1 VTARARIA
9 TAVVVAAVALSSAVA
24 STSVG
29 APPASAQSA
38 TPTFQLALQSPW
50 VAPGGGF
57 LMRFAATD
65 VPANAV
71 VAVTLHDALQSRTG
85 FDDSVE
91 GKNLPPTRDRQ
102 TFPFADLPVDPA
114 TGQRFLVL
122 NTAGLG
128 DNGVFPLEVDLR
140 SQADESL
147 AHFVTHAVVAPV
159 GADGALTVGQPL
171 HVAWIWPLQAP
182 PAYVAAALPFN
193 SDTIADLEPTGRLGR
208 QARQL
213 FLNTDVPLTLAP
225 SPETLESWDTIG
237 KEVPAL
243 KVGADAVRQAATRGR
258 NQVLAGPFV
267 PLDLP
272 SIVRGNL
279 EDVVT
284 SIAGSRPG
292 ELTRGVATLEQFL
305 GAHVDS
311 GTALPGHLDAPSL
324 GILRSASVRQL
335 VVDGNALVPVTEKY
349 TPAHPYKLQAPGG
362 DDSTAFTV
370 LATDDG
376 LEQFLGGDEPPALRA
391 AHLLAGLAVVAG
403 EQPSIP
409 RGIAIANP
417 TTWDAND
424 EFVDALL
431 AGLRNNPLLAPTS
444 VEGLLQAVPIAT
456 VDGAADGAPAF
467 RQLAPY
473 TPPLPPVSAAQYAK
487 GEASRDAVLDLVKST
502 DDRRVQNADR
512 ALATSLAAAWA
523 NPAGRAQAR
532 KLLDSIRTSVDSYLE
547 QIEVQGQSTI
557 TITSSKAEI
566 PISFRNKGSDEITVE
581 LALQSDK
588 LLFPEGNTRSVVLP
602 PNHNTTVRV
611 AVETRGSGTAPVRM
625 TVTTTRGLA
634 IGDPEGTIIK
644 VRSSFVSGV
653 GVFLTVAAVVFLVI
667 WWGWDI
673 HRRRKKRSREQ
684 HPTYRLA
691 PPSGQPA

>member
-24 STSVG
+24 FTSVG
-29 APPASAQSA
+29 APPVSAQSA
-38 TPTFQLALQSPW
+38 TPTFQLAQQSPW

-65 VPANAV
+65 VPASAV

-128 DNGVFPLEVDLR
+128 ENGVYPLEVDLR
-140 SQADESL
+140 SAADESL

-159 GADGALTVGQPL
+159 GADGTLTVGQPL
-171 HVAWIWPLQAP
+171 HVAWIWPLQAA
-182 PAYVAAALPFN
+182 PAYVAAVPPVNA
-193 SDTIADLEPTGRLGR
+193 DTLADLQLDGRLGR

-225 SPETLESWDTIG
+225 SPETLDAWEAIG
-237 KEVPAL
+237 KDVPAL

-284 SIAGSRPG
+284 SIAGARPG

-311 GTALPGHLDAPSL
+311 GTALPGHLDAASL

-335 VVDGNALVPVTEKY
+335 VVDGDALVPVTEKY
-349 TPAHPYKLQAPGG
+349 TPAHPYKLQTPGG

-376 LEQFLGGDEPPALRA
+376 LEQFLSGDEPPALRA

-417 TTWDAND
+417 ASWDAND
-424 EFVDALL
+424 EFVDAML
-431 AGLRNNPLLAPTS
+431 AGLRDNPLLAPTS

-456 VDGAADGAPAF
+456 TDGTTDGTTAGAPAF

-512 ALATSLAAAWA
+512 ALASSLAAAWA
-523 NPAGRAQAR
+523 NPAGRTQAR
-532 KLLDSIRTSVDSYLE
+532 KLLDSIRSSVDSYLK
-547 QIEVQGQSTI
+547 QIEVQGEQGGSTI
-557 TITSSKAEI
+557 TITSSKA
-566 PISFRNKGSDEITVE
+566 
-581 LALQSDK
+581 
-588 LLFPEGNTRSVVLP
+588 
-602 PNHNTTVRV
+602 
-611 AVETRGSGTAPVRM
+611 
-625 TVTTTRGLA
+625 
-634 IGDPEGTIIK
+634 
-644 VRSSFVSGV
+644 
-653 GVFLTVAAVVFLVI
+653 
-667 WWGWDI
+667 
-673 HRRRKKRSREQ
+673 
-684 HPTYRLA
+684 
-691 PPSGQPA
+691 